1 MPPGSRSSRRPR
13 AEVGTQRETSG
24 SRSAEAPPDRETVV
38 LQEAIV
44 TEPSSGPAQPA
55 GMEAEDRTAAPRFRI
70 FIIDT
75 NWDSPAHKVLQE
87 NFSLIPFR
95 GAERRGN
102 LDVRLDDWNHPC
114 GSNH

>member
-24 SRSAEAPPDRETVV
+24 SRSAEAPP
-38 LQEAIV
+38 
-44 TEPSSGPAQPA
+44 GPGNRCALRSHCYRAVQWSRTAA
-55 GMEAEDRTAAPRFRI
+55 GMEAEYRTTAPRFRI
-70 FIIDT
+70 FIINT

-95 GAERRGN
+95 GAEQRGN